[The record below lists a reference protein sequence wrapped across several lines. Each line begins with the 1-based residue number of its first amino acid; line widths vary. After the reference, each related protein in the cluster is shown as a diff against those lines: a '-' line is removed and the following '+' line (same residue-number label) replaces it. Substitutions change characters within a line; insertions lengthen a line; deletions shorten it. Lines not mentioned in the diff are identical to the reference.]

1 MKKISD
7 YEFQITS
14 VSVGDDSSSLNM
26 EADLDKYGK
35 TYISLTLKVGTADGN
50 TGSYSGGARTITASG
65 ELIRAS
71 LQGIWKR
78 EGALVH
84 LKGLDNASNG
94 DLNFGESTLDL
105 IKKTCTGSV
114 YEAWS

>member
-1 MKKISD
+1 MQKISD
-7 YEFQITS
+7 FEFQITS
-14 VSVGDDSSSLNM
+14 VNVGDDTSTLDM

-35 TYISLTLKVGTADGN
+35 TYISLTLKVGANDGN
-50 TGSYSGGARTITASG
+50 TGSYSGNARTITEAG

-78 EGALVH
+78 EGALMH

-105 IKKTCTGSV
+105 IKKTCVGSI
-114 YEAWS
+114 YDTWS

>member
-1 MKKISD
+1 MQKISD
-7 YEFQITS
+7 FEFQVTS
-14 VSVGDDSSSLNM
+14 VNVGDDSSTLDM

-35 TYISLTLKVGTADGN
+35 TYISLTLKVGTNDGN
-50 TGSYSGGARTITASG
+50 TGSYNGNARTITETG

-78 EGALVH
+78 EGALMH

-105 IKKTCTGSV
+105 IKKTCVGSV
-114 YEAWS
+114 YDAWS

>member
-1 MKKISD
+1 MQKISD
-7 YEFQITS
+7 FEFQITS
-14 VSVGDDSSSLNM
+14 VSVGNDSSSLDM
-26 EADLDKYGK
+26 EANLDKYGK

-50 TGSYSGGARTITASG
+50 TGSYSGNARTITEG
-65 ELIRAS
+65 GDLLRAS

-78 EGALVH
+78 DGALVH

-105 IKKTCTGSV
+105 IKKTCVGSV